1 MIRGNIEGIRESALQ
16 ELEKL
21 FDMELERDMFL
32 PDRLLNVLVKHTEA
46 LNRELMVYLTRDGQV
61 LEISVGSAASVSLPE
76 RSLRRNLER
85 LSGIRCIHTHPGGDS
100 RLSDVDEQALRLLRF
115 DAMCAVGVREGRAT
129 GITAAFLGEIEYGQL
144 AIHTHGPV
152 KPGRI
157 PQEKWLKEIE
167 VADERVLKTI
177 REGNYEKTAER
188 VMLVSTD
195 SEESLDELESLT
207 NTAGGIVI
215 QRVLQKRQKPDPST
229 YIGSGKAQELGLAC
243 QALEIDLVIFDDELT
258 GAQARNVEELIA
270 GARVIDRTQLILD
283 IFAQRAQSHEGKL
296 QVELAQMKYSLPR
309 LIGLG
314 SVLSRLG
321 GGIGTRGPG
330 ESQLEVDR
338 RHIRKRISDLENE
351 LKELSR
357 QRGLRRARREKTGQ
371 DIVALVGYTNAGKST
386 LLNALS
392 GADVLAEDKLFAT
405 LDPVMRKVELPENRE
420 CLLIDTVGFIRKLPH
435 QLVEA
440 FKSTLE
446 ETLAA
451 DLILIVS
458 DASSDQCAVQ
468 RAVVLDVLNQL
479 GASGKPMLEVLNKCD
494 SMPEKPLPT
503 ADSIPISAR
512 TGEGLDSLREAISQR
527 ISSLRHR
534 VHMIIPY
541 SQGSILSL
549 IHDKGQIVSEE
560 YGAEGTEITCMLDGA
575 LYQKVEKL
583 LNGGLIELA

>member
-1 MIRGNIEGIRESALQ
+1 MIRGNIEGIRDSALQ

-46 LNRELMVYLTRDGQV
+46 LNRELMVYLTRDGEV

-85 LSGIRCIHTHPGGDS
+85 LSGIRCIHTHPGGNS

-115 DAMCAVGVREGRAT
+115 DAMCAVGVQDGRAT

-177 REGNYEKTAER
+177 KEGNYEKTAER
-188 VMLVSTD
+188 VMLVGID

-215 QRVLQKRQKPDPST
+215 QRVLQKRQKPEPGT

-243 QALEIDLVIFDDELT
+243 QAMEIDLVIFDDELT
-258 GAQARNVEELIA
+258 GAQARNIEEMLC

-296 QVELAQMKYSLPR
+296 QVELAQLKYSLPR

-314 SVLSRLG
+314 SILSRLG

-330 ESQLEVDR
+330 ESQLEIDR
-338 RHIRKRISDLENE
+338 RHIKRRIVDLDHE

-392 GADVLAEDKLFAT
+392 GANVLAEDKLFAT
-405 LDPVMRKVELPENRE
+405 LDPVMRKVDLTENRE
-420 CLLIDTVGFIRKLPH
+420 CLLIDTVGFIKKLPH

-458 DASSDQCAVQ
+458 DASSDQCAQQ

-494 SMPEKPLPT
+494 AMPEKPLPT
-503 ADSIPISAR
+503 SESIPISAK
-512 TGEGLDSLREAISQR
+512 TGEGLDDLREAISKR

-534 VHMIIPY
+534 VHMMIPY

-549 IHDKGQIVSEE
+549 IHEKGQIVSEE
-560 YGAEGTEITCMLDGA
+560 YGAEGTEVVCMLDGA
-575 LYQKVEKL
+575 LYQKVEKMMK
-583 LNGGLIELA
+583 GGLIELA

>member
-1 MIRGNIEGIRESALQ
+1 MIRGNIEGIRDSALA
-16 ELEKL
+16 ELERL

-76 RSLRRNLER
+76 RSLRRNVER

-115 DAMCAVGVREGRAT
+115 DAMCAIGVRDGRAT

-144 AIHTHGPV
+144 SIHTHGPV
-152 KPGRI
+152 KPGRV
-157 PQEKWLKEIE
+157 PQEKWLREIE
-167 VADERVLKTI
+167 AADARVLKTI

-207 NTAGGIVI
+207 NTAGGVVI
-215 QRVLQKRQKPDPST
+215 QRVLQKRQKPDPGT
-229 YIGSGKAQELGLAC
+229 YIGSGKARELGLAC

-296 QVELAQMKYSLPR
+296 QVELAQLKYSLPR

-338 RHIRKRISDLENE
+338 RHIRRRISDLEGE

-405 LDPVMRKVELPENRE
+405 LDPVMRKVELPDNQE

-458 DASSDQCAVQ
+458 DASSDQCAAQ

-479 GASGKPMLEVLNKCD
+479 GASGKPMLEALNKCD
-494 SMPEKPLPT
+494 SLPDQPLPT

-512 TGEGLDSLREAISQR
+512 TGEGLDALREAISQR
-527 ISSLRHR
+527 IRVLRHR
-534 VHMIIPY
+534 VRMIIPY

-549 IHDKGQIVSEE
+549 VHEKGQIISEE
-560 YGAEGTEITCMLDGA
+560 YGAEGTEIVCMLDGP
-575 LYQKVEKL
+575 LYQKIEKIMQ
-583 LNGGLIELA
+583 GGLIELA

>member
-1 MIRGNIEGIRESALQ
+1 MIRGNIEGIRDSALQ

-32 PDRLLNVLVKHTEA
+32 PDRLLNVLVKHTQA

-76 RSLRRNLER
+76 RSLRRNIER

-100 RLSDVDEQALRLLRF
+100 RLSTIDEQALRLLRF
-115 DAMCAVGVREGRAT
+115 DAMCAVGVQDGRAT

-177 REGNYEKTAER
+177 KEGNYEKTAER
-188 VMLVSTD
+188 VMLVGID

-215 QRVLQKRQKPDPST
+215 QRVLQKRQKPEPGT

-243 QALEIDLVIFDDELT
+243 QAMEIDLVIFDDELT
-258 GAQARNVEELIA
+258 GAQARNIEEMLC

-296 QVELAQMKYSLPR
+296 QVELAQLKYSLPR

-314 SVLSRLG
+314 SILSRLG

-330 ESQLEVDR
+330 ESQLEIDR
-338 RHIRKRISDLENE
+338 RHIKRRITDLDHE

-392 GADVLAEDKLFAT
+392 GANVLAEDKLFAT
-405 LDPVMRKVELPENRE
+405 LDPVMRKVDLPENRE
-420 CLLIDTVGFIRKLPH
+420 CLLIDTVGFIKKLPH

-458 DASSDQCAVQ
+458 DASSDQCAQQ

-494 SMPEKPLPT
+494 AMLEKPLPT
-503 ADSIPISAR
+503 AESIPISAK
-512 TGEGLDSLREAISQR
+512 TGEGLEDLREAISKR
-527 ISSLRHR
+527 ISALRHR
-534 VHMIIPY
+534 VRMVIPY
-541 SQGSILSL
+541 AQGNILSM
-549 IHDKGQIVSEE
+549 IHEKGQIVSEE
-560 YGAEGTEITCMLDGA
+560 YGAEGTEVVCMLDGA
-575 LYQKVEKL
+575 LYQKIEKMMK
-583 LNGGLIELA
+583 GGLIELA

>member
-1 MIRGNIEGIRESALQ
+1 MIRGNIEGIRDSALQ

-32 PDRLLNVLVKHTEA
+32 PDRLLNVLIKHTQA

-76 RSLRRNLER
+76 RSLRRNIER

-100 RLSDVDEQALRLLRF
+100 RLSTIDEQALRLLRF
-115 DAMCAVGVREGRAT
+115 DAMCAVGVQDGRAT
-129 GITAAFLGEIEYGQL
+129 GITAAFLGEMEYGQL

-177 REGNYEKTAER
+177 KEGNYEKTAER
-188 VMLVSTD
+188 VMLVGID

-215 QRVLQKRQKPDPST
+215 QRVLQKRQKPEPGT

-243 QALEIDLVIFDDELT
+243 QAMEIDLVIFDDELT
-258 GAQARNVEELIA
+258 GAQARNIEEMLC

-296 QVELAQMKYSLPR
+296 QVELAQLKYSLPR

-314 SVLSRLG
+314 SILSRLG

-330 ESQLEVDR
+330 ESQLEIDR
-338 RHIRKRISDLENE
+338 RHIKRRITDLDHE

-392 GADVLAEDKLFAT
+392 GANVLAEDKLFAT
-405 LDPVMRKVELPENRE
+405 LDPVMRKVDLPENRE
-420 CLLIDTVGFIRKLPH
+420 CLLIDTVGFIKKLPH

-458 DASSDQCAVQ
+458 DASSDQCAQQ

-494 SMPEKPLPT
+494 AMLEKPLPT
-503 ADSIPISAR
+503 MESIPISAK
-512 TGEGLDSLREAISQR
+512 TGEGLEDLREAISKR
-527 ISSLRHR
+527 ISALRHR
-534 VHMIIPY
+534 VRMVIPY
-541 SQGSILSL
+541 AQGNILSM
-549 IHDKGQIVSEE
+549 IHEKGQIVSEE
-560 YGAEGTEITCMLDGA
+560 YGAEGTEVVCMLDGA
-575 LYQKVEKL
+575 LYQKIEKMMK
-583 LNGGLIELA
+583 GGLIELA

>member
-1 MIRGNIEGIRESALQ
+1 MIRGNIQGIRDSALA
-16 ELEKL
+16 ELERL
-21 FDMELERDMFL
+21 FDMELERDQFL
-32 PDRLLNVLVKHTEA
+32 PDRLLNILVKHTEA

-76 RSLRRNLER
+76 RSLRRNVER
-85 LSGIRCIHTHPGGDS
+85 LSGIRCIHTHPGGSS

-115 DAMCAVGVREGRAT
+115 DSMCAVGVHEGRAT
-129 GITAAFLGEIEYGQL
+129 GITAAFLGELEYGQL
-144 AIHTHGPV
+144 AIRTHGPV

-157 PQEKWLKEIE
+157 PQEKWLHEIE

-177 REGNYEKTAER
+177 REGNYEKTVER
-188 VMLVSTD
+188 VLLVSID
-195 SEESLDELESLT
+195 SDESLDELESLT

-215 QRVLQKRQKPDPST
+215 QRVLQKRMKPDSGT

-243 QALEIDLVIFDDELT
+243 QALEIDLVIVDDELT
-258 GAQARNVEELIA
+258 GAQARNLEELMN

-283 IFAQRAQSHEGKL
+283 IFAQCAQSHEGKL

-314 SVLSRLG
+314 SILSRLG

-330 ESQLEVDR
+330 ESQLEIDR
-338 RHIRKRISDLENE
+338 RHIRKRIADLERE
-351 LKELSR
+351 LAELSR
-357 QRGLRRARREKTGQ
+357 QRGLRRARREKDGQ

-405 LDPVMRKVELPENRE
+405 LDPVMRKIDLPENRS
-420 CLLIDTVGFIRKLPH
+420 CLLVDTVGFIKKLPH

-446 ETLAA
+446 ETLCA

-458 DASSDQCAVQ
+458 DAASDQCAEQ

-494 SMPEKPLPT
+494 AMIEKPLPT
-503 ADSIPISAR
+503 ADSLPISAK
-512 TGEGLDSLREAISQR
+512 TGEGLDALREEISKR
-527 ISSLRHR
+527 ISALRHR

-541 SQGSILSL
+541 AQGNILSI
-549 IHDKGQIVSEE
+549 IHEKGQILSED
-560 YGAEGTEITCMLDGA
+560 YGAEGTEITCMLDGT
-575 LYQKVEKL
+575 LYQRVERML
-583 LNGGLIELA
+583 TGGLIELI

>member
-76 RSLRRNLER
+76 RSLRRNIER
-85 LSGIRCIHTHPGGDS
+85 LSGIRCIHTHPGGDA
-100 RLSDVDEQALRLLRF
+100 RLSTVDEQALRLLRF
-115 DAMCAVGVREGRAT
+115 DAMCAVGVHEGRAT

-157 PQEKWLKEIE
+157 PQEKWLREIE

-177 REGNYEKTAER
+177 KEGNYEKTAER
-188 VMLVSTD
+188 VMLVSID

-215 QRVLQKRQKPDPST
+215 QRVLQKRQKPEPGT

-243 QALEIDLVIFDDELT
+243 QAMEIDLVIFDDELT
-258 GAQARNVEELIA
+258 GAQARNIEEVLC

-296 QVELAQMKYSLPR
+296 QVELAQLKYSLPR

-338 RHIRKRISDLENE
+338 RHIRKRISDLDHE

-371 DIVALVGYTNAGKST
+371 DIVALVGYTNAGKCT

-392 GADVLAEDKLFAT
+392 GANVLAEDKLFAT

-468 RAVVLDVLNQL
+468 RSVVLDVLNQL
-479 GASGKPMLEVLNKCD
+479 GAAGKPMLEVLNKCD
-494 SMPEKPLPT
+494 AMQEKPMST
-503 ADSIPISAR
+503 MESIAISAR
-512 TGEGLDSLREAISQR
+512 TGEGLDELREEISRR

-534 VHMIIPY
+534 VHMVIPY
-541 SQGSILSL
+541 AQGNILSL
-549 IHDKGQIVSEE
+549 IHEQGQIVSEE
-560 YGAEGTEITCMLDGA
+560 YGAEGTEVICMLDGP
-575 LYQKVEKL
+575 LYQRVEKMMK
-583 LNGGLIELA
+583 GGIIELA

>member
-1 MIRGNIEGIRESALQ
+1 MIRGNIEGIRDSALA
-16 ELEKL
+16 ELERL